1 MEGMTKRKDGGIQL
15 KRMES
20 GSLLAI
26 CAMCFSMSFLVMIPS
41 SLLMAKK
48 ERNKESQNFISYFV
62 MESQRQKAETHSRGL
77 ASCLAIV
84 ATFSVI
90 EGKWLAAGDLSNV
103 KTRLNKSNLVPPEL
117 TYVEEQEPITG
128 IFYVQ

>member
-26 CAMCFSMSFLVMIPS
+26 CAMCFSMSFFVMIPS

-48 ERNKESQNFISYFV
+48 EREKSERTSHRTSYHTSSWKV
-62 MESQRQKAETHSRGL
+62 KDRKQRRT
-77 ASCLAIV
+77 
-84 ATFSVI
+84 
-90 EGKWLAAGDLSNV
+90 
-103 KTRLNKSNLVPPEL
+103 
-117 TYVEEQEPITG
+117 VE
-128 IFYVQ
+128 V